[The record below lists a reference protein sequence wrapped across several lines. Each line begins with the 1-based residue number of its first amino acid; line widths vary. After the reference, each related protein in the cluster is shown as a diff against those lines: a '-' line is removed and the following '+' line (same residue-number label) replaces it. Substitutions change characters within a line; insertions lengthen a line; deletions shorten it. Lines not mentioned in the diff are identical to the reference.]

1 MTTRFYFHD
10 ATSSVS
16 GTLPAATQSASTALL
31 NYEAQTVNR
40 SMNTTIGT
48 AQASKTL
55 VNSTT
60 RAARNKFYVTKFI
73 SDPINQSGIAANTW
87 TYNFAAKNSNLTPTD
102 DYPCTDL
109 AGSPIPVITCY
120 VWRPSTGAKVGNIID
135 ASVTGFFDTGNQQT
149 SPAGGTLN
157 EVVEHS
163 TFTGAAVAGA
173 AANDVIVFEAWTSAW
188 LSTAA
193 SVTLSYFYD
202 GTTANT
208 TEATT
213 VSNHASFLETPET
226 ITFAGG
232 GGGGSITMTNVSILD
247 FADHLITKV

>member
-1 MTTRFYFHD
+1 
-10 ATSSVS
+10 
-16 GTLPAATQSASTALL
+16 
-31 NYEAQTVNR
+31 
-40 SMNTTIGT
+40 MNTTIGT

-55 VNSTT
+55 TNAQT

-73 SDPINQSGIAANTW
+73 SDQINQSGIAANTW
-87 TYNFAAKNSNLTPTD
+87 TYNFAAKNSNLTPCD
-102 DYPCTDL
+102 DYPCTDA

-135 ASVTGFFDTGNQQT
+135 ASVTGFYDVGNV
-149 SPAGGTLN
+149 GHNTLN
-157 EVVEHS
+157 QVVEHS
-163 TFTGAAVAGA
+163 TFTGAAVASA

-208 TEATT
+208 TLGTT

-226 ITFAGG
+226 ISFAGG
-232 GGGGSITMTNVSILD
+232 GGGGSISMTNVSTLD
-247 FADHLITKV
+247 FSDHLITKV